1 VLLLLFLEGELT
13 ISMESDDL
21 VLGRLD
27 SVPQRDAFL
36 LEGFV
41 FSHVFFLEFFL
52 SGGNLLKKV
61 LFLLQSLLRKHE
73 HRVNDLL
80 LELFLGLLFFDG
92 LRMRKLTDTL
102 VKQKVAV
109 RSCVLVSLVLS
120 DFCAFES
127 FEVQNVADV

>member
-1 VLLLLFLEGELT
+1 
-13 ISMESDDL
+13 M
-21 VLGRLD
+21 
-27 SVPQRDAFL
+27 
-36 LEGFV
+36 
-41 FSHVFFLEFFL
+41 
-52 SGGNLLKKV
+52 

-80 LELFLGLLFFDG
+80 LELFLGLLLFDG

-109 RSCVLVSLVLS
+109 RSCVLVALVLS
-120 DFCAFES
+120 NLCAFES